1 MAKKKPAK
9 PKNSSPRKKGIA
21 KPKRKALDDDTSEE
35 ELQAAIERQR
45 EALEASYGEHPYS
58 EEFGE
63 IETLLDVPNR
73 KPLEDPGNSI
83 HSSNGL
89 VRFVIDKPS
98 LYKKFVAQMR
108 EGASLASAAFSSR
121 FANPPLI
128 KKWLNQGMEDSEAG
142 LDTFFSRLFYDVAG
156 ANAERRAEI
165 EIIVAETEPL
175 KWLQQ
180 GPGKYLDDEWK
191 PKVAP
196 RALPNGA
203 VEAPALEEESPLKIT
218 AKVEVEDELEGE
230 IVKAPVEPSQYQKA
244 LEVLRQSGNSPEQ
257 QPEGWMHAL
266 RIQTGEQLSEE
277 ELEVDESDDESPISL
292 GSNEAILTE
301 QERQA
306 QSSYPH

>member
-1 MAKKKPAK
+1 MAKKKAAK
-9 PKNSSPRKKGIA
+9 PTSSRKKGNA
-21 KPKRKALDDDTSEE
+21 KPKRRLALDDSTSEE
-35 ELQAAIERQR
+35 ELEQAIERQL
-45 EALEASYGEHPYS
+45 EALAEAELENPFTDTTT
-58 EEFGE
+58 EL
-63 IETLLDVPNR
+63 ETLLDVPNR
-73 KPLEDPGNSI
+73 KPLADPGNSI
-83 HSSNGL
+83 LSSNGL
-89 VRFVIDKPS
+89 VRFVIDKPGY
-98 LYKKFVAQMR
+98 YKKFIAQMR

-121 FANPPLI
+121 FANPPVI

-196 RALPNGA
+196 RSLPNGA
-203 VEAPALEEESPLKIT
+203 IEAPALEEESPLKIT
-218 AKVEVEDELEGE
+218 AKAIEVEDELEGE
-230 IVKAPVEPSQYQKA
+230 VIKAPIEANQYEKA
-244 LEVLRQSGNSPEQ
+244 LEVLRQSGVSPEQ
-257 QPEGWMHAL
+257 QPSGWMHAL
-266 RIQTGEQLSEE
+266 RIQAGEQLSEE